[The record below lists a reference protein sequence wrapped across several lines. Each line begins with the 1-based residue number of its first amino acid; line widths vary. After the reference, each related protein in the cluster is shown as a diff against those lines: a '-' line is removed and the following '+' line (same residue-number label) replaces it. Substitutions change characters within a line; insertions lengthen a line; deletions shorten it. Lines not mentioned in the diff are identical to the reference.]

1 MSPPAAR
8 TRPRRRLR
16 ARSASRPHRSDLDYS
31 DEASGETRRPV
42 AAGRDTCAIAPP
54 ARERNFG
61 GIDVCYTRPLRLA
74 RGKEP
79 GDRRPVG
86 WTRSDV
92 KKPDGARRIDKD
104 IAAELTHIAVEVGG
118 SGQSSSE
125 QLLRVRPP
133 RAWTPDVP
141 PLAAEHAV
149 PLVKRPRLVDENGPP
164 NTRSGCVRAGLRPA
178 LERHYDDADVEFLKH
193 RFVLLQL
200 QQMPTARQSAQMPM
214 EDQQEPVPAV
224 IVEVVEPTFRIR
236 QRKRHR
242 RITDMYA
249 HEDSPLYSRSPPV
262 QRPISRAASGAKRSP
277 SVRGSKLPSLRVP
290 GGY

>member
-1 MSPPAAR
+1 M
-8 TRPRRRLR
+8 
-16 ARSASRPHRSDLDYS
+16 
-31 DEASGETRRPV
+31 
-42 AAGRDTCAIAPP
+42 
-54 ARERNFG
+54 
-61 GIDVCYTRPLRLA
+61 
-74 RGKEP
+74 
-79 GDRRPVG
+79 
-86 WTRSDV
+86 

-249 HEDSPLYSRSPPV
+249 HEDSPL
-262 QRPISRAASGAKRSP
+262 AARGASDR
-277 SVRGSKLPSLRVP
+277 R
-290 GGY
+290 